1 MEVNDNFIKWSGSRT
16 IAIPFDISEE
26 ELIALFSKGEKA
38 VKTPRNANANQNKPQ
53 DQTQTVD
60 NQQQTNKSKNKK
72 KKNKK

>member
-1 MEVNDNFIKWSGSRT
+1 MNKLAKNMQEQQQAEQVTQKP
-16 IAIPFDISEE
+16 AISEE

-38 VKTPRNANANQNKPQ
+38 VKTPRNANQNKPQ